1 MIFCKIWKKIFKKI
15 IIFYLDV
22 KLKKLKFRD
31 FWVCFVFDKLY
42 MYMKKNLFDRK
53 YLENIY
59 LIKYLVLN
67 IKKRNCLMDLI
78 CILINF

>member
-15 IIFYLDV
+15 IIFNLDV

-42 MYMKKNLFDRK
+42 MYMKKN
-53 YLENIY
+53 
-59 LIKYLVLN
+59 
-67 IKKRNCLMDLI
+67 
-78 CILINF
+78 